1 MIKEL
6 IDNEEFISLFKI
18 RGRKILRTFITSATW
33 RKDELEQA
41 VLIIE
46 WKTATE
52 ITCDSFTFEYDAR
65 FGKQPCIYGMR
76 HSLVTNEYGASTSIP
91 PKVRKAITKY
101 FIAFG
106 FNVSGTLWKR

>member
-6 IDNEEFISLFKI
+6 IDSEEFISLFKV
-18 RGRKILRTFITSATW
+18 RGREILRTFITSAEW
-33 RKDELEQA
+33 KKDELEQA

-46 WKTATE
+46 WKTTSG
-52 ITCDSFTFEYDAR
+52 TMCDSFTFEYDAR
-65 FGKQPCIYGMR
+65 FGRKPCIYGMR
-76 HSLVTNEYGASTSIP
+76 HSLVTDAYGTSIGIP

-106 FNVSGTLWKR
+106 FNVSGLLWKR